1 MLLTSRA
8 DEGYNMRLTPDP
20 AQAPFNL
27 ERLEM
32 TLRERLHHQIDQ
44 LDTHQLAAI
53 DMLLAQLTRPRKPRP
68 AASPVSVPPYVRAQR
83 MMAGHR
89 GLAQDVID
97 SRADRV

>member
-1 MLLTSRA
+1 M
-8 DEGYNMRLTPDP
+8 TPDP
-20 AQAPFNL
+20 AKALFNF
-27 ERLEM
+27 ERLNM

-53 DMLLAQLTRPRKPRP
+53 DMLLAQLTRPQKPRP
-68 AASPVSVPPYVRAQR
+68 AASAISVPPYLRAQR

-97 SRADRV
+97 SRSDRV